1 VTAQEREE
9 LIGLLLAAMQV
20 VVPRVSNDE
29 RSLVRVVLDGM
40 LREHPAVL
48 GYD

>member
-9 LIGLLLAAMQV
+9 LIGLFLAAIQV
-20 VVPRVSNDE
+20 VVPRVSSDE
-29 RSLVRVVLDGM
+29 RMLVGEVLDGM